1 MTQILVLVADPTR
14 HALSPADL
22 ASLPAT
28 GPAVWLSPNRAV
40 ELPVGPEVSPSIVR
54 GILGAAPVDYALL
67 SPEGRRKRL
76 LLADMDS
83 TIITVECL
91 DELADFAGM
100 KPQVAAITERA
111 MRGELD
117 FQAALRERV
126 AMLAGL
132 EETAL
137 SRTYAERVT
146 LTPGARTLV
155 MTMRRSGAYAALVS
169 GGFTYFTS
177 RVREAAGFDIDLA
190 NRFVIDAGKLSGR
203 VQEPILDS
211 AVKLSTLER
220 LVKER
225 GLVEKEALAVGD
237 GANDLPMLQAAG
249 LGVAFH
255 AKPQVAAAARVRV
268 EHGDL
273 TTLLYFQGYR
283 DSEFITD

>member
-1 MTQILVLVADPTR
+1 MIQILVLVADPTR
-14 HALSPADL
+14 HALGPADL
-22 ASLPAT
+22 ASLPAM
-28 GPAVWLSPNRAV
+28 GPAVWLSPGKAV
-40 ELPVGPEVSPSIVR
+40 ELPVGPDVSANSVR
-54 GILGAAPVDYALL
+54 EILGEAPVDFALV
-67 SPEGRRKRL
+67 PREGRRKRL

-91 DELADFAGM
+91 DELAGFAGM
-100 KPQVAAITERA
+100 KPQIAAITERA

-117 FQAALRERV
+117 FTAALRERV

-137 SRTYAERVT
+137 SRTYVERVT

-190 NRFVIDAGKLSGR
+190 NRLVIDAGKLSGR
-203 VQEPILDS
+203 VHEPILDS
-211 AVKLSTLER
+211 AVKLSTLRR
-220 LVKER
+220 LAAER
-225 GLVEKEALAVGD
+225 GLGREETLAVGD

-249 LGVAFH
+249 LGVAYH
-255 AKPQVAAAARVRV
+255 AKPLVAAAAHARV

-273 TTLLYFQGYR
+273 TALLYFQGYR
-283 DSEFITD
+283 DAEFVTD

>member
-1 MTQILVLVADPTR
+1 MTQILVLVADPAR
-14 HALSPADL
+14 RALSPEDL
-22 ASLPAT
+22 APVPAA
-28 GPAVWLSPNRAV
+28 GPAVWLSPGKAV
-40 ELPVGPEVSPSIVR
+40 EIPVGPELSHDRVR
-54 GILGAAPVDYALL
+54 EFLGEDPVDFALL
-67 SPEGRRKRL
+67 PPEGRRKRL

-91 DELADFAGM
+91 DELADFADV

-117 FQAALRERV
+117 FKAALRERV
-126 AMLAGL
+126 AMLTGL
-132 EETAL
+132 EEAAL

-177 RVREAAGFDIDLA
+177 RVREAAGFDVDLA
-190 NRFVIDAGKLSGR
+190 NRLVIDAGRLSGG
-203 VQEPILDS
+203 VEEPILDS
-211 AVKLSTLER
+211 AVKLSTLRR
-220 LVKER
+220 LAAER
-225 GLVEKEALAVGD
+225 GLAEEDTLAVGD

-255 AKPQVAAAARVRV
+255 AKPQVAAGARVRV

-273 TTLLYFQGYR
+273 TTLLYFQGFR
-283 DSEFITD
+283 DAEFITD